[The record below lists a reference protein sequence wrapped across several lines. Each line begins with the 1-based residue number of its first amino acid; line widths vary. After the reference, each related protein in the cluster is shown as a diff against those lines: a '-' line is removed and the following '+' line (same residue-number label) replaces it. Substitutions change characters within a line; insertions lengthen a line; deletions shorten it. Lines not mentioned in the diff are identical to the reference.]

1 MGLPV
6 LIQLSLNGLALGV
19 LYALPTFGIAMI
31 YNSTGL
37 FNYSQG
43 DLLTLGGYLMLTLFG
58 VWRIPYP
65 VAAPLVVVA
74 VLALGYAL
82 GAIYFFPMLYQ
93 KFNPSVILIGT
104 VALSV
109 TIVNAVL
116 LLWGPMA
123 RSYDNVFGNEPIV
136 IGEMYI
142 MPHVF
147 GVFAIVA
154 VLVIL
159 LQYLFTRTIAGLA
172 VRAVSQNYVAASL
185 MGIKINQMIPLTIG
199 ISTMLAGISG
209 ILITPIQP
217 LTPQLGGLLA
227 TKAFAA
233 VLIGG
238 MGSMAGALVGGA
250 IVGVLETLI
259 ATMVTPT
266 YKDVFTFVLVVGFLL
281 FRPGGI
287 FRRTE
292 AEKV

>member
-1 MGLPV
+1 M
-6 LIQLSLNGLALGV
+6 LIQLSLNGLALGL
-19 LYALPTFGIAMI
+19 LYALPAFGIAMI
-31 YNSTGL
+31 YNATGL

-58 VWRIPYP
+58 VWRLPYP
-65 VAAPLVVVA
+65 VAALLVIGA
-74 VLALGYAL
+74 ALALGYSL

-93 KFNPSVILIGT
+93 KFTPSVILIGT

-123 RSYDNVFGNEPIV
+123 KSYQNVFGSEPIV

-147 GVFAIVA
+147 AIFAIVA
-154 VLVIL
+154 ALVIL
-159 LQYLFTRTIAGLA
+159 LQYLFTRTITGLA
-172 VRAVSQNYVAASL
+172 MRAVAQNYVAASL
-185 MGIKINQMIPLTIG
+185 MGIKINRMIPLTIA
-199 ISTMLAGISG
+199 ISTMLAAISG

-227 TKAFAA
+227 TKAFAS

-250 IVGVLETLI
+250 IVGVSETLI
-259 ATMVTPT
+259 ATMITPT
-266 YKDVFTFVLVVGFLL
+266 YKDVFTFLMVVGFLL

-292 AEKV
+292 VEKV